1 MTSVTILASL
11 EMSDFQQT
19 MLIMILTDAFQ
30 ALAIA

>member
-19 MLIMILTDAFQ
+19 MLIIILTDASQ
-30 ALAIA
+30 ALTIA